1 MYPQTSVR
9 GPQVSTLLPILGS
22 ISSTYTLS
30 YLHVNGLVHRDIKA
44 ANLLLDDD
52 GTVLVGDLGVA
63 ASLSDE
69 DAHNHAANIPVIHK
83 PHKVNPDGSYSHP
96 PLQFMPRALGKRKSF
111 VGTPCWM
118 APEIIAQKHYD
129 ASADIW
135 SLGITALELCNG
147 RAPHSRDRPAQ
158 VLQKILHQPA
168 PTLDRKG
175 GQHQYSKEFKEI
187 IESCLIKDPT
197 KRPTTAQL
205 LDTLYFK
212 GAKRKSY
219 LISTLIG

>member
-1 MYPQTSVR
+1 VACLRS
-9 GPQVSTLLPILGS
+9 LLCDSHP
-22 ISSTYTLS
+22 LS

-69 DAHNHAANIPVIHK
+69 DAHNHAANIPIHRK
-83 PHKVNPDGSYSHP
+83 ATEEAET
-96 PLQFMPRALGKRKSF
+96 PLPKLSSGTLGKRKSF

-118 APEIIAQKHYD
+118 APEVIAQKQYD

-147 RAPHSRDRPAQ
+147 RAPYSRDTPTRI
-158 VLQKILHQPA
+158 LQKILHNDA
-168 PTLDRKG
+168 PTLDRKAG
-175 GQHQYSKEFKEI
+175 KYQYSREFKEV
-187 IESCLIKDPT
+187 IESCLVKDPSQ
-197 KRPTTAQL
+197 RPTAAEL
-205 LDTLYFK
+205 LETPFFK
-212 GAKRKSY
+212 GSKRKGY
-219 LISTLIG
+219 LVPALIGMNNYFIVYCS